1 MIRILEEAGG
11 NVVFAHIETSVG
23 TIEILA
29 EIALDGRHLTLGGLH
44 IYGINVDANDLGIGG
59 IRRVVREVMEELNV
73 DQITIEGAVRV
84 TGAGPGRT
92 PRRLRFTR
100 KIPAEK

>member
-11 NVVFAHIETSVG
+11 NVVFARIETSVG

-29 EIALDGRHLTLGGLH
+29 EIALDGRHLKLGGLH
-44 IYGINVDANDLGIGG
+44 VSGINVDANDLGIRG
-59 IRRVVREVMEELNV
+59 IRRIVREVMEDLNV
-73 DQITIEGAVRV
+73 DQITIEGAVRS

-100 KIPAEK
+100 KVPVEK

>member
-29 EIALDGRHLTLGGLH
+29 EIALDGRHLTGGGLH
-44 IYGINVDANDLGIGG
+44 VYGVNVDVLGIGG
-59 IRRVVREVMEELNV
+59 IRRIVREVMEDLNV
-73 DQITIEGAVRV
+73 DQITIEGAVRT

-100 KIPAEK
+100 KVPAQK

>member
-23 TIEILA
+23 AIEVLA

-44 IYGINVDANDLGIGG
+44 VYGINVDANDLGTSG
-59 IRRVVREVMEELNV
+59 IRRIVREIMEDLNV
-73 DQITIEGAVRV
+73 DQITIEGAVRT
-84 TGAGPGRT
+84 TGAGPGRI
-92 PRRLRFTR
+92 PRSLRFTR
-100 KIPAEK
+100 KVPVEK

>member
-1 MIRILEEAGG
+1 MTGILEETGG
-11 NVVFAHIETSVG
+11 NVVFAHVETSAG

-44 IYGINVDANDLGIGG
+44 VYGINVDANDLGIGG
-59 IRRVVREVMEELNV
+59 IRRIVREVMEDLNV
-73 DQITIEGAVRV
+73 DQITIEGAIRT

-92 PRRLRFTR
+92 PRPLRFTR
-100 KIPAEK
+100 KVPAEK